1 MKRLNKK
8 QILFGSIALGCLIF
22 LIYML
27 ACPLGHLS
35 NRYFVYFPD
44 THQIVPVGCGIG
56 KADRCHLDNPFVV
69 FGKINIPQ
77 VVVFCIMSLALIACI
92 ILFCKFTPHSPT
104 KAERLQAQIDELQ
117 KQVDELKND
126 K

>member
-8 QILFGSIALGCLIF
+8 QIIFGSIALGCLIF

-44 THQIVPVGCGIG
+44 THEVVSVGSGSG
-56 KADRCHLDNPFVV
+56 KADVSNPFIVY
-69 FGKINIPQ
+69 GKINIPQ